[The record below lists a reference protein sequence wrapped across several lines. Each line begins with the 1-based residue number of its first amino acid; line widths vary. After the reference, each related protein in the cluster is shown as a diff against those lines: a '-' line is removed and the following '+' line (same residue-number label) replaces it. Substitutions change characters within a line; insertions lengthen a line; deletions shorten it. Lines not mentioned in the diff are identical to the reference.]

1 MLEFLKHID
10 NQLLLFIN
18 SHHNSFWDI
27 IMWQTSG
34 KYLWL
39 PLYLVIIGYIIYKY
53 RKQSWIILLSIAL
66 LILLTDQISSHL
78 IKNLVQRL
86 RPSHELSLQG
96 MLHFVKNYQGGPY
109 GFVSSHAANSF
120 GLAVFLTL
128 LFRNKLF
135 SLFIF
140 IWTLFVSYSRIYLGV
155 HYPGD
160 VLGGIMV
167 GLFFGLFI
175 YWIMGKYEKSFL
187 PIKKSQPYSKC

>member
-10 NQLLLFIN
+10 IQVLLFVN

-27 IMWQTSG
+27 IMWQASG

-109 GFVSSHAANSF
+109 GFVSSHAANTF
-120 GLAVFLTL
+120 GLAVFLSL

-135 SLFIF
+135 SFFIF
-140 IWTLFVSYSRIYLGV
+140 TWALFVSYSRIYLGV